1 MKVLLCLDVLH
12 FKPKN
17 MKDAVGLEF
26 LQQLCMAECT
36 ELYTVFIVFEME
48 L

>member
-1 MKVLLCLDVLH
+1 MCGHLCLDVFH

-17 MKDAVGLEF
+17 VKYAVGLEF
-26 LQQLCMAECT
+26 LQKLCMAECT
-36 ELYTVFIVFEME
+36 ELYIVFIVFEME